1 MFTYCESISLVKF
14 MFLLIQEPYTCSHAF
29 MFNYRF
35 AKPGKVILHTEYYLY
50 DFISTLGN
58 VGGTLGL
65 FIGFSFSGTI
75 SYILNFII
83 ARLNGQRNHQIT
95 DFGESPRNGLTLQ
108 KGIPLMNLIILLFF
122 HVTFQ

>member
-1 MFTYCESISLVKF
+1 MFTY
-14 MFLLIQEPYTCSHAF
+14 
-29 MFNYRF
+29 RF
-35 AKPGKVILHTEYYLY
+35 DKPGKGILRTEYHLY

-83 ARLNGQRNHQIT
+83 ARLNGQRIHQIT
-95 DFGESPRNGLTLQ
+95 KIEESPRNGLILH
-108 KGIPLMNLIILLFF
+108 KGTITTKYLCIFDSFVIPCNFF
-122 HVTFQ
+122 S

>member
-1 MFTYCESISLVKF
+1 MFTYRESISLVKF
-14 MFLLIQEPYTCSHAF
+14 MFLFIQEPYTCSHAF

-35 AKPGKVILHTEYYLY
+35 AKPGKVILRTEYYLY

-75 SYILNFII
+75 SYVLNFVI
-83 ARLNGQRNHQIT
+83 ASLNGKRIHQIT
-95 DFGESPRNGLTLQ
+95 SIDESPRNDLVLQ
-108 KGIPLMNLIILLFF
+108 KGTIFMKVVLFF
-122 HVTFQ
+122 CSTS

>member
-1 MFTYCESISLVKF
+1 M
-14 MFLLIQEPYTCSHAF
+14 
-29 MFNYRF
+29 
-35 AKPGKVILHTEYYLY
+35 ILHTEYYLY

-83 ARLNGQRNHQIT
+83 ARLNGKRIHQIANI
-95 DFGESPRNGLTLQ
+95 DESPRNDLVLQ
-108 KGIPLMNLIILLFF
+108 KGTTFMKVVLIFCS
-122 HVTFQ
+122 TS

>member
-1 MFTYCESISLVKF
+1 M
-14 MFLLIQEPYTCSHAF
+14 
-29 MFNYRF
+29 R
-35 AKPGKVILHTEYYLY
+35 TEYYLY

-83 ARLNGQRNHQIT
+83 ARLNGKRIHQIANI
-95 DFGESPRNGLTLQ
+95 DDSPRNDLVLQ
-108 KGIPLMNLIILLFF
+108 KGTTFMKVVLFF
-122 HVTFQ
+122 CSTS

>member
-1 MFTYCESISLVKF
+1 
-14 MFLLIQEPYTCSHAF
+14 

-35 AKPGKVILHTEYYLY
+35 AKPGKVILRTEYYLY

-83 ARLNGQRNHQIT
+83 ARLNGQRIHQIT
-95 DFGESPRNGLTLQ
+95 KIEESPRNGLILH
-108 KGIPLMNLIILLFF
+108 KGTITTKYLCIFDSFVIPCNFF
-122 HVTFQ
+122 S

>member
-1 MFTYCESISLVKF
+1 
-14 MFLLIQEPYTCSHAF
+14 

-35 AKPGKVILHTEYYLY
+35 AKPGKVILRTEYYLY

-83 ARLNGQRNHQIT
+83 ARLNEQKIHKIWKT
-95 DFGESPRNGLTLQ
+95 GESPGNGITLQ
-108 KGIPLMNLIILLFF
+108 KGTTFMNLMIFLFF
-122 HVTFQ
+122 HITFQ